1 MVRLSDLPPHVA
13 QGLLNL
19 PLPEYGAPPWVQP
32 PRLTEA
38 RVALVTTA
46 GLHRRSD
53 AKFVGGAAD
62 YRILPDDIDPADIMM
77 SHVSVNFDRSGFQ
90 QDVNVVFPLELL
102 RELAARGEIGS
113 VARWHYSFMG
123 ATDPTRLEESATQLA
138 RLLQDDKVDA
148 ALLVPV

>member
-1 MVRLSDLPPHVA
+1 MVRLSDLAPQVA

-19 PLPEYGAPPWVQP
+19 PLPEFISTPWTQP
-32 PRLTEA
+32 RPLREA
-38 RVALVTTA
+38 RIAIVTTA

-62 YRILPDDIDPADIMM
+62 YRIIPDDVDPAEIIM

-90 QDVNVVFPLELL
+90 QDVNVVFPLDLL
-102 RELAARGEIGS
+102 RDLAARREIGS

-123 ATDPTRLEESATQLA
+123 ATDPTRLQDSAMQLA
-138 RLLQDDKVDA
+138 KLLRDDHVDGA
-148 ALLVPV
+148 ILIPV